1 MIDEY
6 RNNKAPEFAPQK
18 ENKAVK
24 EVFRVNENMSTS
36 ENVEVKEN
44 SDFNAAKRDAKT
56 QKSSRNRALSVLT
69 SSLVGV
75 VGVVVAGMTNLLN
88 VKFKAEFDS
97 MELRLSE
104 DKILYSISVKDMTEK
119 EYLMIYPERDGVKL
133 GSVKLIDEDEDG
145 VIKGFYPI
153 DKEYINAHTNKT
165 VKYVFNLRGLVGL
178 DVERLFDRY
187 VVPIKNYQAE
197 FKGVEGHCECGV
209 DGYYYFTMDF
219 KDEGGLFKDF
229 EAYIVDSFYDDADE
243 QSKPNHIAHCTFNDN
258 LHSEQRIFVGGL
270 QGSNGRL
277 FIKYKTADGA
287 QHVVKDT
294 EDGLDG
300 IKITM

>member
-6 RNNKAPEFAPQK
+6 GNKKAPEYTPLT
-18 ENKAVK
+18 ENKPAKEVLRFVENKMPDENVAVK
-24 EVFRVNENMSTS
+24 ENL
-36 ENVEVKEN
+36 
-44 SDFNAAKRDAKT
+44 DFNANKKDKAKT
-56 QKSSRNRALSVLT
+56 KSSRNKAMSVLT

-104 DKILYSISVKDMTEK
+104 DRINYSISVKDMTEK

-133 GSVKLIDEDEDG
+133 DGVKLIDEDGDG

-229 EAYIVDSFYDDADE
+229 EAYIVDTFYDEEDE
-243 QSKPNHIAHCTFNDN
+243 NKDSHIAYCTFNDN
-258 LHSEQRIFVGGL
+258 LHSEQRIFVGSL

-277 FIKYKTADGA
+277 FIKYKTADGV